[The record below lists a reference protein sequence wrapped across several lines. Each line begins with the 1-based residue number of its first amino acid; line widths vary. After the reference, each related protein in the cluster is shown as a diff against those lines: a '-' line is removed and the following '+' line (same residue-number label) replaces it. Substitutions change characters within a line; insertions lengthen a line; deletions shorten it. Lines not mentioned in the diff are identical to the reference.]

1 MQRSSIV
8 LLASFFAFAVFAGG
22 ADVATAKDGSK
33 SSTSMARVGPDPDI
47 EGSIRFQS
55 ASGRSRFDVSVRD
68 AAPGE
73 LLTLRVGGVERDQ
86 RAAGKSEGARFSFAS
101 GTPKAGTLPLSFEP
115 RGELIEVL
123 DGDGVQL
130 EAMLAPGGGSG
141 GSSSEAVTLVSTG
154 VIPGASGHAR
164 IVEKKGV
171 IDFDVEIEDV
181 PNGSYD
187 LFVATIDRGD
197 IVVSAGQGEIEFS
210 DGGDDDDELPL
221 TFDPYGALIEVKNG
235 AAQVVLT
242 GDLLAG
248 GGAPP
253 VCGESDVRLDLVNV
267 GPDPDAKGDARH
279 RVLADCDRA
288 FEVEVEDLADGTYD
302 LFVGGVDRGNVT
314 VTEVA
319 GEHRGEVEFHT
330 DPSEVGK
337 ELLNFDPRGQTL
349 EIKQGATTFL
359 SLDFPG

>member
-1 MQRSSIV
+1 MQRIPMI
-8 LLASFFAFAVFAGG
+8 LLAAFVAFAGFAPG
-22 ADVATAKDGSK
+22 AEAKDGSK
-33 SSTSMARVGPDPDI
+33 AGLSMTRVGSDGDI

-55 ASGRSRFDVSVRD
+55 SAGRTRFDVSVRD
-68 AAPGE
+68 ASEGA

-86 RAAGKSEGARFSFAS
+86 RSAGKSEGVRFSFAS
-101 GTPKAGTLPLSFEP
+101 GTPKGGTLPLSFEP

-130 EAMLAPGGGSG
+130 QAMLAPGGGSG
-141 GSSSEAVTLVSTG
+141 GSSSEAVTLLPTG
-154 VIPGASGHAR
+154 VVPGASGHAR
-164 IVEKKGV
+164 IVAKKGV

-187 LFVATIDRGD
+187 LFVAGIDRGD
-197 IVVSAGQGEIEFS
+197 ILVSAGQGEIEFS
-210 DGGDDDDELPL
+210 DGGDDPDELPL

-235 AAQVVLT
+235 AAQVVLS

-248 GGAPP
+248 GGVPP
-253 VCGESDVRLDLVNV
+253 VCTESDVRFDFVNV

-279 RVLADCDRA
+279 RVLPDCDRA
-288 FEVEVEDLADGTYD
+288 FHVEVEDLADGSYD
-302 LFVGGVDRGNVT
+302 LFVGGIDRGDVQ

-319 GEHRGEVEFHT
+319 GEHRGEIEFHT

-337 ELLNFDPRGQTL
+337 VLLTFDPRGQTI
-349 EIKQGATTFL
+349 EVKQGATTLL

>member
-1 MQRSSIV
+1 MQRISIT
-8 LLASFFAFAVFAGG
+8 LLAAVVALVGLAPS
-22 ADVATAKDGSK
+22 ADAKDGSK
-33 SSTSMARVGPDPDI
+33 AGLSMARVGTDADI
-47 EGSIRFQS
+47 EGSIRFRS
-55 ASGRSRFDVSVRD
+55 SSGKTRFDVSVRD
-68 AAPGE
+68 ASEGA

-86 RAAGKSEGARFSFAS
+86 RTAGKSEGARFSFAS
-101 GTPKAGTLPLSFEP
+101 GTPKGGTLPLSFEP

-130 EAMLAPGGGSG
+130 QAMLAPGGGSG
-141 GSSSEAVTLVSTG
+141 GSSSEAVTLVPTG

-187 LFVATIDRGD
+187 LFVAMVDRGD
-197 IVVSAGQGEIEFS
+197 IIVSAGRGEIEFS
-210 DGGDDDDELPL
+210 DGGDDPDELPL

-235 AAQVVLT
+235 AAQVVLS

-248 GGAPP
+248 GGVPP
-253 VCGESDVRLDLVNV
+253 VCSESDVRLDLVNV

-288 FEVEVEDLADGTYD
+288 FQVEVEDLADGAYE
-302 LFVGGVDRGNVT
+302 LFVGGVDRGDVQ

-319 GEHRGEVEFHT
+319 GEHRGEIEFHT

-337 ELLNFDPRGQTL
+337 VLLTFDPRGQTI
-349 EIKQGATTFL
+349 EVKQGATTFL